1 MTLNRI
7 PLKVLLVGD
16 SGVGK
21 TTIRRKL
28 VGLTTDTKLESTIGI
43 EIDYFKFNLENIQLN
58 FLLFDIGGQEH
69 YSNLRS
75 AYYDGSHLVMFVYDV
90 TKPQTLFDL
99 IGWMNEVKI
108 NVKSHYTNYLLIGNK
123 IDLEA
128 KINEADIKHVIMESE
143 RIGIK
148 ISDTMLVSAHTGEKI
163 NDLFKKIV
171 KLSLLSLINSRKKVK
186 SIAFL

>member
-1 MTLNRI
+1 MTSNRI

-28 VGLTTDTKLESTIGI
+28 VGLSADSKLESTIGI
-43 EIDYFKFNLENIQLN
+43 EVDYFKFNLDNIQLN
-58 FLLFDIGGQEH
+58 FLLFDIGGQKH

-90 TKPQTLFDL
+90 TKPHTLFDL
-99 IGWMNEVKI
+99 IDWMNEVKTSI
-108 NVKSHYTNYLLIGNK
+108 KNYYTNYMLIGNK
-123 IDLEA
+123 IDLEI
-128 KINEADIKHVIMESE
+128 KINEAHLKHLMMESE

-148 ISDTMLVSAHTGEKI
+148 ISDTLLVSAQTGEKI

-171 KLSLLSLINSRKKVK
+171 KLSILSLINSRRKVK